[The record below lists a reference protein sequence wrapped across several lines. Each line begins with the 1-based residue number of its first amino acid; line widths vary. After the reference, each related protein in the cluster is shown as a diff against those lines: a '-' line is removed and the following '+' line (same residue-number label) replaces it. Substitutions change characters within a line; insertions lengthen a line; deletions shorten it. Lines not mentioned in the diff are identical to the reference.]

1 MEPVSDLPDAVP
13 AGQGVLPDGARAGAV
28 PAGGGTVSG
37 PGAGGVAAGGA
48 ADGAVVTTWRA
59 IAASHAAANAALEH
73 ELARQGLGVSEF
85 EVLDRLSES
94 PEDKFRAQELADAVH
109 LSQSALSRLIDRL
122 EKNGLV
128 ERCLCGEDRRGI
140 YVILTE
146 AGLRRHGEAAPVHR
160 EVLARILPPSLV
172 ECHCT
177 DAVPA

>member
-1 MEPVSDLPDAVP
+1 MQSQDLPAP
-13 AGQGVLPDGARAGAV
+13 PS
-28 PAGGGTVSG
+28 GT
-37 PGAGGVAAGGA
+37 GVAEARTPEL
-48 ADGAVVTTWRA
+48 ADDQVVATWRA
-59 IAASHAAANAALEH
+59 ITASHAAANAALEH

-94 PEDKFRAQELADAVH
+94 PDRKFRAQELADAVH

-140 YVILTE
+140 YVLLTGE
-146 AGLRRHGEAAPVHR
+146 GLRRHAEAAPVHC
-160 EVLARILPPSLV
+160 EVLARILPPALV
-172 ECHCT
+172 QCQCT